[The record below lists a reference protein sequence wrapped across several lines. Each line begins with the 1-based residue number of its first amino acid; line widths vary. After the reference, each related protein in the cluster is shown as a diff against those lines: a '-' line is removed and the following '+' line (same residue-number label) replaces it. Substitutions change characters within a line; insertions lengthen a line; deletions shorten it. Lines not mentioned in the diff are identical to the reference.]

1 MTTILEEAR
10 ALEDDI
16 VADRRWLHEHPE
28 IGFDLPQTTA
38 YVAERLRE
46 IGLEPEEIVPG
57 GLVAT
62 IGDPSAGR
70 CFMLRADMDA
80 LPLREETGL
89 PFASQTDYMHAC
101 GHDTHTA
108 MLLGAARIL
117 KGREAEL
124 PGCVKLMFQPD
135 EEGCAPDEI
144 CGNEAMI
151 NAGVLENP
159 HVDAA
164 TAIHLM
170 PFDYRLGEIATRPG
184 TGFSSIDDI
193 DIVVHGKGGHG
204 SRPHQLVDPFNI
216 ACHIFFGAQN
226 LIARELDPND
236 QAVITFGAVNGGT
249 AANIVPDDV
258 HLLGTLRTIDEG
270 TRAHLKQR
278 MEEMCRGIAEGFGGS
293 VDVRFLRGVPS
304 VHNDPALTERADRL
318 RGGSHR
324 PPRHHPRQAHLGLR
338 RHERHLAGRAH
349 HLLRHGNRLGGRRG
363 ALPRAQLPR
372 GVRRER
378 VRRRRGDDRNDG
390 PALAG
395 SPRARRQGER
405 AMSENENQ
413 KLATEAAETAARRR
427 RRGAR
432 ARRQEEAQEEERRAG
447 LLHHP
452 RGVPHR
458 RGARHRGDVVLHER
472 GHRRVVR
479 RRPDLP
485 GARLLERHAGVR
497 VRARAGRLS
506 WPW

>member
-1 MTTILEEAR
+1 MTTILEEAK
-10 ALEDDI
+10 ALEGDI
-16 VADRRWLHEHPE
+16 IADRRWLHEHPE

-80 LPLREETGL
+80 LPIKEETGL

-117 KGREAEL
+117 KGRETEL

-170 PFDYRLGEIATRPG
+170 PYDYRLGEIATRPG

-193 DIVVHGKGGHG
+193 NIVVHGKGGHG

-216 ACHIFFGAQN
+216 ACHLFFGAQN

-236 QAVITFGAVNGGT
+236 QAVITFGAINGGT
-249 AANIVPDDV
+249 AATSFPAVIPAWAPA
-258 HLLGTLRTIDEG
+258 HHRRGH
-270 TRAHLKQR
+270 RAHLKER
-278 MEEMCRGIAEGFGGS
+278 MERVPRHRGGGLRRQRRRA
-293 VDVRFLRGVPS
+293 VPRGVPS
-304 VHNDPALTERADRL
+304 VYNDPELTDGLIGTWRTSPAAPVTILDKPIS
-318 RGGSHR
+318 GSDDMSVIS
-324 PPRHHPRQAHLGLR
+324 QAVPTTYFVMGT
-338 RHERHLAGRAH
+338 GS
-349 HLLRHGNRLGGRRG
+349 GGRRG
-363 ALPRAQLPR
+363 CATPCTTPAWCSTRAC
-372 GVRRER
+372 
-378 VRRRRGDDRNDG
+378 
-390 PALAG
+390 
-395 SPRARRQGER
+395 SSKARR
-405 AMSENENQ
+405 
-413 KLATEAAETAARRR
+413 
-427 RRGAR
+427 
-432 ARRQEEAQEEERRAG
+432 
-447 LLHHP
+447 
-452 RGVPHR
+452 
-458 RGARHRGDVVLHER
+458 
-472 GHRRVVR
+472 
-479 RRPDLP
+479 
-485 GARLLERHAGVR
+485 
-497 VRARAGRLS
+497 
-506 WPW
+506 

>member
-1 MTTILEEAR
+1 MTSVLEEAR

-62 IGDPSAGR
+62 IGDPSRGR

-80 LPLREETGL
+80 LPLREETEL
-89 PFASQTDYMHAC
+89 PFASQNGYMHAC

-117 KGREAEL
+117 KAREADL

-159 HVDAA
+159 RVDAA

-170 PFDYRLGEIATRPG
+170 PFDYRRGEIATRPG

-216 ACHIFFGAQN
+216 A
-226 LIARELDPND
+226 
-236 QAVITFGAVNGGT
+236 
-249 AANIVPDDV
+249 
-258 HLLGTLRTIDEG
+258 
-270 TRAHLKQR
+270 
-278 MEEMCRGIAEGFGGS
+278 
-293 VDVRFLRGVPS
+293 
-304 VHNDPALTERADRL
+304 
-318 RGGSHR
+318 
-324 PPRHHPRQAHLGLR
+324 
-338 RHERHLAGRAH
+338 
-349 HLLRHGNRLGGRRG
+349 
-363 ALPRAQLPR
+363 
-372 GVRRER
+372 
-378 VRRRRGDDRNDG
+378 
-390 PALAG
+390 
-395 SPRARRQGER
+395 ARRTSSR
-405 AMSENENQ
+405 ASSTRTTRRSSRS
-413 KLATEAAETAARRR
+413 APSTAARRPTSSPTTCICWAPCAPSTKAPARISKSAWR
-427 RRGAR
+427 RCA
-432 ARRQEEAQEEERRAG
+432 AASRRASAAAS
-447 LLHHP
+447 
-452 RGVPHR
+452 R
-458 RGARHRGDVVLHER
+458 
-472 GHRRVVR
+472 
-479 RRPDLP
+479 
-485 GARLLERHAGVR
+485 
-497 VRARAGRLS
+497 
-506 WPW
+506 

>member
-1 MTTILEEAR
+1 MTSVLEEAK
-10 ALEDDI
+10 ALEGDI
-16 VADRRWLHEHPE
+16 IADRRWLHEHPE

-80 LPLREETGL
+80 LPIKEETGL
-89 PFASQTDYMHAC
+89 PFASPTDYMHAC

-117 KGREAEL
+117 KGR
-124 PGCVKLMFQPD
+124 VQLMFQPD

-170 PFDYRLGEIATRPG
+170 PFDYRLDEIATRTG

-236 QAVITFGAVNGGT
+236 QAVITFGAINGGT

-270 TRAHLKQR
+270 TRAHLKER
-278 MEEMCRGIAEGFGGS
+278 MEAMC
-293 VDVRFLRGVPS
+293 RGVPS
-304 VHNDPALTERADRL
+304 VYNDPDLTDELIGYVEDLTGRPVTILDKPIS
-318 RGGSHR
+318 GSDDMSVIS
-324 PPRHHPRQAHLGLR
+324 QAVPTTYFVMGTGS
-338 RHERHLAGRAH
+338 EDE
-349 HLLRHGNRLGGRRG
+349 
-363 ALPRAQLPR
+363 
-372 GVRRER
+372 GVRYPVHNSR
-378 VRRRRGDDRNDG
+378 VVFDESVFVEGAAMTATM
-390 PALAG
+390 AL
-395 SPRARRQGER
+395 RWLE
-405 AMSENENQ
+405 
-413 KLATEAAETAARRR
+413 
-427 RRGAR
+427 AR
-432 ARRQEEAQEEERRAG
+432 ARDDKENER
-447 LLHHP
+447 
-452 RGVPHR
+452 
-458 RGARHRGDVVLHER
+458 
-472 GHRRVVR
+472 
-479 RRPDLP
+479 
-485 GARLLERHAGVR
+485 
-497 VRARAGRLS
+497 
-506 WPW
+506 

>member
-1 MTTILEEAR
+1 M
-10 ALEDDI
+10 
-16 VADRRWLHEHPE
+16 
-28 IGFDLPQTTA
+28 
-38 YVAERLRE
+38 AERLRE

-80 LPLREETGL
+80 LPIKEETGL
-89 PFASQTDYMHAC
+89 PFASPTDYMHAC

-236 QAVITFGAVNGGT
+236 QAVITFGAINGGT

-270 TRAHLKQR
+270 TRAHLKER
-278 MEEMCRGIAEGFGGS
+278 MEAMCRGIAEGFGGS

-304 VHNDPALTERADRL
+304 VYNDPDLTDELIGYVEDLTGRPVTILDKPIS
-318 RGGSHR
+318 GSDDMSVIS
-324 PPRHHPRQAHLGLR
+324 QAVPTTYFVMGTGS
-338 RHERHLAGRAH
+338 EDE
-349 HLLRHGNRLGGRRG
+349 
-363 ALPRAQLPR
+363 
-372 GVRRER
+372 GVRYPVHNSR
-378 VRRRRGDDRNDG
+378 VVFDESVFVEGAAMTATM
-390 PALAG
+390 AL
-395 SPRARRQGER
+395 RWLE
-405 AMSENENQ
+405 
-413 KLATEAAETAARRR
+413 
-427 RRGAR
+427 AR
-432 ARRQEEAQEEERRAG
+432 ARDDKENER
-447 LLHHP
+447 
-452 RGVPHR
+452 
-458 RGARHRGDVVLHER
+458 
-472 GHRRVVR
+472 
-479 RRPDLP
+479 
-485 GARLLERHAGVR
+485 
-497 VRARAGRLS
+497 
-506 WPW
+506 

>member
-1 MTTILEEAR
+1 
-10 ALEDDI
+10 
-16 VADRRWLHEHPE
+16 
-28 IGFDLPQTTA
+28 
-38 YVAERLRE
+38 
-46 IGLEPEEIVPG
+46 
-57 GLVAT
+57 
-62 IGDPSAGR
+62 
-70 CFMLRADMDA
+70 MLRADMDA
-80 LPLREETGL
+80 LPIKEETGL
-89 PFASQTDYMHAC
+89 PFASPTDYMHAC

-204 SRPHQLVDPFNI
+204 SRPLVDPFNI

-236 QAVITFGAVNGGT
+236 QAVITFGAINGGT

-270 TRAHLKQR
+270 TRAHLKER
-278 MEEMCRGIAEGFGGS
+278 MEAMCRGIAEGFGGS

-304 VHNDPALTERADRL
+304 VYNDPDLTDELIGYVEDLTGRPVTILDKPIS
-318 RGGSHR
+318 GSDDMSVIS
-324 PPRHHPRQAHLGLR
+324 QAVPTTYFVMGTGS
-338 RHERHLAGRAH
+338 EDE
-349 HLLRHGNRLGGRRG
+349 
-363 ALPRAQLPR
+363 
-372 GVRRER
+372 GVRYPVHNSR
-378 VRRRRGDDRNDG
+378 VVFDESVFVEGAAMTATM
-390 PALAG
+390 AL
-395 SPRARRQGER
+395 RWLE
-405 AMSENENQ
+405 
-413 KLATEAAETAARRR
+413 
-427 RRGAR
+427 AR
-432 ARRQEEAQEEERRAG
+432 ARDDKENER
-447 LLHHP
+447 
-452 RGVPHR
+452 
-458 RGARHRGDVVLHER
+458 
-472 GHRRVVR
+472 
-479 RRPDLP
+479 
-485 GARLLERHAGVR
+485 
-497 VRARAGRLS
+497 
-506 WPW
+506 